1 MKASCCTNRRTS
13 SEFND
18 LSKFLKVIG
27 EDNRLKILCLLK
39 NGERCVCE
47 IYENLD
53 LPQNLVSSHLRI
65 LKDSKLIDVRQE
77 WKKNYYSIN
86 KKTFKKHNSLLT
98 NFLKNYE

>member
-1 MKASCCTNRRTS
+1 MKANCCSNKKIS

-65 LKDSKLIDVRQE
+65 LKDFKLIDVRQE
-77 WKKNYYSIN
+77 WKRNYYSIN
-86 KKTFKKHNSLLT
+86 KKTFRKYNLLLT